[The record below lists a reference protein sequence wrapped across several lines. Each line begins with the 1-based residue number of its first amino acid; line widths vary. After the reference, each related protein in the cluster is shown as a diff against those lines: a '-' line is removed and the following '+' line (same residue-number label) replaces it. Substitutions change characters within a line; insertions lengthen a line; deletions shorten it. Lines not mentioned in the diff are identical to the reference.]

1 MGSTRRTVLQPAL
14 RALRLAA
21 FALLAALGFWP
32 AAAPEAPNDGTL
44 VLMVAAEGVIG
55 PATVRH
61 VESALDEAEK
71 RGAAAVVLR
80 LNTPGGLVDATRE
93 LITSILASDVP
104 VIAYV
109 APSGAHA
116 ASAGTYLL
124 YAAHVA
130 AMAPGTNIG
139 AATPIALGGTPGPA
153 VEPAPPGED
162 GDKTADRKT
171 NADAL
176 DLKGVND
183 AVAFLKSLAELRGRN
198 AVWAEKA
205 VREAATL
212 TASEAL
218 AENVVEVVARTT
230 PELLA
235 AVHGRSVNMGTYA
248 LTLNTANAAIE
259 EIEPSFLTRVLI
271 LLANPNIAF
280 LLMMIGVYGLIL
292 EFYNPGYIAPGVLGA
307 IALILGLYALNQL
320 PLDFAGLVLILLGV
334 GFMVAEAFTPTFGV
348 LGIGGVVAFIFGA
361 AMLIDTDAPEFQ
373 LSWTVILGTAAL
385 SAAVFILFLGF
396 IWKARRRPVA
406 SGAEPLIGAEAEVLE
421 WGKGQGFVWVGG
433 ERWQA
438 KGAAGAKPG
447 DKVEIRKLE
456 GLTLIVGPSG
466 KIATKSKG

>member
-1 MGSTRRTVLQPAL
+1 MTVK
-14 RALRLAA
+14 RAPRLWRILVL
-21 FALLAALGFWP
+21 ALLAAFGLAPG
-32 AAAPEAPNDGTL
+32 AAPQGEGPSRLA
-44 VLMVAAEGVIG
+44 VVVAVEGVIG

-61 VESALDEAEK
+61 VENALEQAHT
-71 RGAAAVVLR
+71 RGAAVVVLR

-104 VIAYV
+104 VVGYV

-124 YAAHVA
+124 YATHVA

-139 AATPIALGGTPGPA
+139 AATPIALGGTPSPA
-153 VEPAPPGED
+153 EPPAAPGGE
-162 GDKTADRKT
+162 GKGAARET
-171 NADAL
+171 NADQL

-198 AVWAEKA
+198 AEWAEKA

-218 AENVVEVVARTT
+218 AANVIEVVAPTIPDLLVAVDGRT
-230 PELLA
+230 
-235 AVHGRSVNMGTYA
+235 VNMGTRTQRLA
-248 LTLNTANAAIE
+248 TAGAAIE
-259 EIEPSFLTRVLI
+259 EVEPSFFTQVLI

-320 PLDFAGLVLILLGV
+320 PLDFAGLVLILFGI

-348 LGIGGVVAFIFGA
+348 LGIGGVAAFIIGS
-361 AMLIDTDAPEFQ
+361 AMLIDTDIPEFQ

-385 SAAVFILFLGF
+385 SVGVFVLLIGF
-396 IWKARRRPVA
+396 IWKARRRPIA
-406 SGAEPLIGAEAEVLE
+406 SGAERLVGTEAEVLE
-421 WGKGQGFVWVGG
+421 WAKGGGFVWSHG

-438 KGAAGAKPG
+438 RGPGAVRPG
-447 DKVEIRKLE
+447 EKVVIKRLD
-456 GLTLIVGPSG
+456 GLTLVVASETKKQG
-466 KIATKSKG
+466 KSKG